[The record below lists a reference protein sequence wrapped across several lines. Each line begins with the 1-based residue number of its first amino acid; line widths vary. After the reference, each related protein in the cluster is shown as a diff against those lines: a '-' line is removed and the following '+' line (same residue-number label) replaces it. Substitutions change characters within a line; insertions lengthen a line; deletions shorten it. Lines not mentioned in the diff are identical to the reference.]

1 VRGLDFSQGKLT
13 YLSRLEPTAYRW
25 TPFFTFRGEH
35 APADRVL
42 NRLSEFFEPRIDAG
56 WSAPALQL
64 DGKTYTSGMTLQS
77 RTRLQYELDGKFRS
91 LKGMAGIDDRVRP
104 LGNVELTIRGDGAP
118 LFRETFTG
126 TGSAR
131 PLELDL
137 AGVDVLEILVDFG
150 RDLGKG
156 DHLILANVR
165 LIE

>member
-1 VRGLDFSQGKLT
+1 
-13 YLSRLEPTAYRW
+13 
-25 TPFFTFRGEH
+25 
-35 APADRVL
+35 
-42 NRLSEFFEPRIDAG
+42 
-56 WSAPALQL
+56 
-64 DGKTYTSGMTLQS
+64 
-77 RTRLQYELDGKFRS
+77 
-91 LKGMAGIDDRVRP
+91 
-104 LGNVELTIRGDGAP
+104 VELTIRGDGAP
-118 LFRETFTG
+118 LFQETFTG